1 MANTFTQIHI
11 HCVFAVRDRF
21 SLILPSFRE
30 ELFRYITGIVQNNN
44 HKLIAINGM
53 PDHLHIFIRL
63 RPTQSLSD
71 LMQDVKGSSS
81 IWINKKKLIVGK
93 FEWQSG
99 FGAFSYSSSQ
109 IDSVIKYIQNQE
121 QHHKSI
127 TFIDEYLDILKEFAI
142 PFDERYIFKKV

>member
-53 PDHLHIFIRL
+53 PDHLHIFIGL

-121 QHHKSI
+121 QLHKSI

>member
-1 MANTFTQIHI
+1 MACRRYAILVKLILIIMANTFTQIHI

-53 PDHLHIFIRL
+53 PDHLHIFIGL

-93 FEWQSG
+93 FEWQ
-99 FGAFSYSSSQ
+99 
-109 IDSVIKYIQNQE
+109 
-121 QHHKSI
+121 
-127 TFIDEYLDILKEFAI
+127 
-142 PFDERYIFKKV
+142 